1 MRLALK
7 EMAIGAACAVALVAA
22 CSTIARAG
30 DRYTSDD
37 TLVAI
42 QMASRDTGVSVT
54 TLTNIIGCETGWTF
68 NPYALGDHGHSHGA
82 AQINDYGNAAPAFY
96 AIYSDPYNPYEATY
110 FMAEV
115 LRGDHPPLGRHT
127 WNC

>member
-7 EMAIGAACAVALVAA
+7 EMAIGAVCAVALVGA
-22 CSTIARAG
+22 CSITARAEL
-30 DRYTSDD
+30 YSSDD
-37 TLVAI
+37 TLAAI
-42 QMASRDTGVSVT
+42 QYASRDTGVST
-54 TLTNIIGCETGWTF
+54 QLLTAIIGCETGWTF
-68 NPYALGDHGHSHGA
+68 NPRAEGDHGHSHGV
-82 AQINDYGNAAPAFY
+82 AQLNDYGNAAPAFY